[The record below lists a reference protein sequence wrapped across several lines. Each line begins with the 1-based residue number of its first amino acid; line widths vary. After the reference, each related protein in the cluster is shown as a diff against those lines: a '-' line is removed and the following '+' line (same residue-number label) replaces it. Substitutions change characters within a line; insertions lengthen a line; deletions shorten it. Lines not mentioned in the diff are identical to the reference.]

1 LFILIVGRRAR
12 IHTVLESHKQED
24 GNYMTQKNGLAKD
37 SASIDKQ
44 EIARFAALSDNW
56 WQPDGPFRA
65 LHALN
70 IPRLTYIRDQIC
82 RRYERDIR
90 NKRPFT
96 GLRLLDIGCGGGL
109 IAEPLAHL
117 GATVTAIDA
126 SGDAIEAARQH
137 AHYSGLDIDY
147 RHINAEELAHEDI
160 QFDGVLTLE
169 VVEHVADLGS
179 FLAASA
185 QMVRPGGMF
194 FAATLNRTVAS
205 YLLAIVAAE
214 RILRWLP
221 PGMHQWS
228 KFVRPSELV
237 APLRRHGITIQDI
250 SGLTYDPLTR
260 AWVLSRKLSANYIAS
275 GMRNEI

>member
-1 LFILIVGRRAR
+1 
-12 IHTVLESHKQED
+12 
-24 GNYMTQKNGLAKD
+24 MTQENRAAQD
-37 SASIDKQ
+37 HASVDKQ
-44 EIARFAALSDNW
+44 EISRFAALSDKW

-70 IPRLTYIRDQIC
+70 IPRLTYIRDQLC
-82 RRYERDIR
+82 HRYERNIR
-90 NKRPFT
+90 NERPLT
-96 GLRLLDIGCGGGL
+96 GIRLLDIGCGGGL
-109 IAEPLAHL
+109 IAEPLARL
-117 GATVTAIDA
+117 GAAVTAIDA
-126 SGDAIEAARQH
+126 GGDAIEAARQH
-137 AHYSGLDIDY
+137 AGYSGLDIDY

-185 QMVRPGGMF
+185 HLVQPGGMF
-194 FAATLNRTVAS
+194 FAATLNRTAES

-214 RILRWLP
+214 HILRWLP
-221 PGMHQWS
+221 PGMHKWS

-237 APLRRHGITIQDI
+237 APLRRHGIAIQDV

-260 AWVLSRKLSANYIAS
+260 AWVLSRKLTVNYIAS
-275 GMRNEI
+275 GVKNET

>member
-1 LFILIVGRRAR
+1 
-12 IHTVLESHKQED
+12 
-24 GNYMTQKNGLAKD
+24 MTQENRAAQD
-37 SASIDKQ
+37 HASIDKQ

-70 IPRLTYIRDQIC
+70 IPRLTYIRDQLC

-90 NKRPFT
+90 DERPLA
-96 GLRLLDIGCGGGL
+96 GIRLLDIGCGGGL
-109 IAEPLAHL
+109 IAEPLARL
-117 GATVTAIDA
+117 GAAVMAIDA
-126 SGDAIEAARQH
+126 GGDAIEAARQH
-137 AHYSGLDIDY
+137 ADNSGLDINY
-147 RHINAEELAHEDI
+147 RHISAEELAHEDI

-185 QMVRPGGMF
+185 HLVRPGGMF
-194 FAATLNRTVAS
+194 FAATLNRTAAS

-214 RILRWLP
+214 HILRWLP
-221 PGMHQWS
+221 PGMHKWS

-237 APLRRHGITIQDI
+237 APLRRHGIAIQDV

-260 AWVLSRKLSANYIAS
+260 AWVLSRKLAVNYIAS
-275 GMRNEI
+275 GVKNET